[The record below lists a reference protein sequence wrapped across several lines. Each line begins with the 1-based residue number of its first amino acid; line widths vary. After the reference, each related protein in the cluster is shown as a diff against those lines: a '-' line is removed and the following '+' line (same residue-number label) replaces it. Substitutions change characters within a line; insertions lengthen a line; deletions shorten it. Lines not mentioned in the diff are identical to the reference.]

1 MIDYAEQFC
10 TGLAYEDFLARH
22 GSDEHRRRWAEVLGR
37 VKLNEQQI
45 QLLRSFTREMP
56 VACLAGA
63 WCGDCVNQC
72 PIFEQ
77 FARVSPKLVVRY
89 FDRDTHADLAGEL
102 K

>member
-1 MIDYAEQFC
+1 MDWMTVFPDALPYA
-10 TGLAYEDFLARH
+10 AFLDRYATPAQQARRDAARARVRLEPVQ
-22 GSDEHRRRWAEVLGR
+22 SELLGGFVR
-37 VKLNEQQI
+37 K
-45 QLLRSFTREMP
+45 MP
-56 VACLAGA
+56 VVCLAGA

-72 PIFEQ
+72 PAFEQ